1 MNNDKDLVAVKI
13 TITYYGVG
21 KTAAAAYADAWNS
34 ANNDMY
40 HQTAKIE
47 ETEVDITETNFDD
60 YYLKQLREDD

>member
-21 KTAAAAYADAWNS
+21 KTPAEAYGDAWNS

-40 HQTAKIE
+40 HQRARIE
-47 ETEVDITETNFDD
+47 EKEIDIAETNFDD
-60 YYLKQLREDD
+60 SYLEELRNS